1 MCAHRTHTF
10 PTTLDLHALQSEC
23 EYSGGNAETR
33 RPPRS
38 GRRFTATRIL
48 IATVLVFF
56 CQFSGYT
63 IVSFY
68 ATAIL
73 RMDSSAGSDTN
84 STGNLFRY
92 RGKHNSVSRHLATPK
107 L

>member
-1 MCAHRTHTF
+1 MFLT
-10 PTTLDLHALQSEC
+10 PLSLQSEC
-23 EYSGGNAETR
+23 KYGGNPQ
-33 RPPRS
+33 RPSS
-38 GRRFTATRIL
+38 GRFTASRIL

-73 RMDSSAGSDTN
+73 RMDNSAGDTN
-84 STGNLFRY
+84 STSNLFR
-92 RGKHNSVSRHLATPK
+92 
-107 L
+107 

>member
-1 MCAHRTHTF
+1 MCASETF
-10 PTTLDLHALQSEC
+10 PTPLDPHPLQSEC

-38 GRRFTATRIL
+38 GRRFFTATRIL

>member
-1 MCAHRTHTF
+1 MFANLVCLTVS
-10 PTTLDLHALQSEC
+10 LQSEC
-23 EYSGGNAETR
+23 KYGGNPQ
-33 RPPRS
+33 RPS

-73 RMDSSAGSDTN
+73 RMDNNAGDTN
-84 STGNLFRY
+84 STSNLFR
-92 RGKHNSVSRHLATPK
+92 
-107 L
+107 

>member
-1 MCAHRTHTF
+1 MLNLFHQIRNTSYWRRFSRQTE
-10 PTTLDLHALQSEC
+10 PRNT
-23 EYSGGNAETR
+23 ETR
-33 RPPRS
+33 GPPS
-38 GRRFTATRIL
+38 GRFTASRIL

-73 RMDSSAGSDTN
+73 RMDSGADDAN
-84 STGNLFRY
+84 STGSLFR
-92 RGKHNSVSRHLATPK
+92 STELPFDI
-107 L
+107 